1 LAKEGNALDSQEM
14 TITDEL
20 LTQHGLTENEY
31 RKIVDI
37 LRREPNLTE
46 LGIFSVMWS
55 EHCSYKSSRVHL
67 RRLPTKG
74 PAVLQGPGENAG
86 IIDIGDGLAV
96 AYKIESHNHPSFIEP
111 FQGAATGVGGILRDI
126 FTMGARP
133 IATMNSLRFGP
144 LHKQQNKRIL
154 EGVVG
159 GIAFYGNCF
168 GVPTVGGEIYF
179 ADCYA
184 QNPLVNAFALGIFEK
199 DKIFYGRAKG
209 VGNPVIYVGA
219 KTGRDGIHGATM
231 ASAGFGEDAGAK
243 RPNVQIG
250 DPFMEKLLLEACIEA
265 MHKGLIVGIQDM
277 GAAGLTCSSCEMGA
291 RAGTGIELDLDAVP
305 QRETS
310 MTAYEI
316 MLSES
321 QERMLLVADKAKE
334 KDVFEVFHK
343 WGLDAVTVG
352 RVTGDGILR
361 VRQHGKIV
369 AEIPNRD
376 LADEAPLYQ
385 RPILPPKSTLSSRL
399 DDFTFLDG
407 CDPQLIETFLSEDQD
422 WNRLLTLA
430 ASSPNLCSRQW
441 VWQQYDHMVQSNT
454 MVGPGSDAAVVRVK
468 GTKKALA
475 MTLDGP
481 GYRVARNPREGV
493 KLAVAEACRNIVCS
507 GGKPLAATNCLNFGN
522 PEHPEVMWQFSEV
535 VDGMTE
541 ACDYFG
547 TPITGG
553 NVSFYNETFGGDIY
567 PTPVLGMV
575 GLVEDISLVTT
586 SSFQDEGDSIV
597 VVEPVQRLV
606 GRVNLEDERALQD
619 FIASAIRDRL
629 IKSAHDTSEG
639 GLAVAL
645 AECCYSNV
653 RRGPV
658 GAEIQVPSHL
668 EIRKDL
674 FGENSSR
681 VILSTTNPSSL
692 ATRARSVG
700 LNFYEIGK
708 VGGKRLIFHYEGV
721 KVVDL
726 SIEELES
733 VWRHALPK
741 LLS

>member
-1 LAKEGNALDSQEM
+1 M
-14 TITDEL
+14 VTDEL
-20 LTQHGLTENEY
+20 LTQHGLTEGEY
-31 RKIVDI
+31 QKIVKI
-37 LRREPNLTE
+37 LKREPNLTE
-46 LGIFSVMWS
+46 IGIFSVMWS

-133 IATMNSLRFGP
+133 IAAMNSLRFGP

-179 ADCYA
+179 ADSYS

-199 DKIFYGRAKG
+199 DKIFYGRATG

-291 RAGTGIELDLDAVP
+291 RGGTGIELDLDTVP
-305 QRETS
+305 QREAN

-321 QERMLLVADKAKE
+321 QERMLLVADKGKE
-334 KDVFEVFHK
+334 KDAVAVFHK

-352 RVTGDGILR
+352 RVTDDGLLR
-361 VRQHGKIV
+361 VRQLGKVV
-369 AEIPNRD
+369 AEIPNLA
-376 LADEAPLYQ
+376 LADEAPVYE
-385 RPILPPKSTLSSRL
+385 RPMLPPKSTISSRL
-399 DDFTFLDG
+399 DDFSFLDG
-407 CDPQLIETFLSEDQD
+407 CEPSLVEAFLSETED
-422 WNRLLTLA
+422 WNKLLKLA
-430 ASSPNLCSRQW
+430 VTSPNLASRQW

-454 MVGPGSDAAVVRVK
+454 MLGPGSDAAVVRVK

-481 GYRVARNPREGV
+481 GYRVARNPREGA

-507 GGKPLAATNCLNFGN
+507 GGRPMAATNCLNFGN
-522 PEHPEVMWQFSEV
+522 PEHAEVMWQFSEV

-541 ACDYFG
+541 ACDFFG

-575 GLVEDISLVTT
+575 GLLEDISLVTG
-586 SSFQDEGDSIV
+586 SSFREDGDSIIL
-597 VVEPVQRLV
+597 VEPVNRLV
-606 GRVNLEDERALQD
+606 GKVDLDDERALQN
-619 FIASAIRDRL
+619 FVASAIRGSL
-629 IKSAHDTSEG
+629 VKSAHDISEG

-645 AECCYSNV
+645 AECCYGGI
-653 RRGPV
+653 RRGPI
-658 GAEIQVPSHL
+658 GAEVEMPSHL
-668 EIRKDL
+668 EARKDL
-674 FGENSSR
+674 FGEVSTR
-681 VILSTTNPSSL
+681 VVLSTKNPAELRKQASN
-692 ATRARSVG
+692 AG
-700 LNFYEIGK
+700 LNSYEIGK
-708 VGGKRLIFHYEGV
+708 VGGKRLILRYEGV
-721 KVVDL
+721 TAVD
-726 SIEELES
+726 IGIDELES
-733 VWRHALPK
+733 AWRQALPK
-741 LLS
+741 LLT